1 MNKIPEHIAI
11 IMDGNGRWAKAL
23 GKIRTQS
30 HYQGVK
36 NVRNIAIY
44 ANELGVKCLT
54 LYAFSTENWKRPL
67 EEVNYLM
74 ALPKF
79 FFDSYIKELM
89 AKNIKVMMIGEMDSL
104 PKEAKAIFA
113 RAIDMTK
120 DNTGMILNFALNYG
134 SHQEILRAAKNFAL
148 DVLNDKSVL
157 DIDEDA
163 FSQYLY
169 TKDLPVIDL
178 LIRTGGEVRLSN
190 FLLYQ
195 LAYSELVFIDTLWPD
210 FDNEAFDECLKIY
223 YQRDRRFGGL
233 NEKESY

>member
-1 MNKIPEHIAI
+1 
-11 IMDGNGRWAKAL
+11 
-23 GKIRTQS
+23 
-30 HYQGVK
+30 
-36 NVRNIAIY
+36 
-44 ANELGVKCLT
+44 
-54 LYAFSTENWKRPL
+54 
-67 EEVNYLM
+67 
-74 ALPKF
+74 
-79 FFDSYIKELM
+79 
-89 AKNIKVMMIGEMDSL
+89 
-104 PKEAKAIFA
+104 
-113 RAIDMTK
+113 MTK

-148 DVLNDKSVL
+148 DVLNDKAVL

-163 FSQYLY
+163 FSEYLY

>member
-23 GKIRTQS
+23 GKIRTQG

-104 PKEAKAIFA
+104 PKEAKAIFT

-134 SHQEILRAAKNFAL
+134 SHQEILRAAKHFAL
-148 DVLNDKSVL
+148 DVLNDKSTL

-210 FDNEAFDECLKIY
+210 FDNAALDECLKIY

>member
-23 GKIRTQS
+23 GKIRTQG

-104 PKEAKAIFA
+104 PKEAKTIFA

>member
-23 GKIRTQS
+23 GKIRTQG

-89 AKNIKVMMIGEMDSL
+89 AKNIKVMMIGEMD
-104 PKEAKAIFA
+104 
-113 RAIDMTK
+113 
-120 DNTGMILNFALNYG
+120 
-134 SHQEILRAAKNFAL
+134 
-148 DVLNDKSVL
+148 
-157 DIDEDA
+157 
-163 FSQYLY
+163 
-169 TKDLPVIDL
+169 
-178 LIRTGGEVRLSN
+178 
-190 FLLYQ
+190 
-195 LAYSELVFIDTLWPD
+195 
-210 FDNEAFDECLKIY
+210 
-223 YQRDRRFGGL
+223 
-233 NEKESY
+233 